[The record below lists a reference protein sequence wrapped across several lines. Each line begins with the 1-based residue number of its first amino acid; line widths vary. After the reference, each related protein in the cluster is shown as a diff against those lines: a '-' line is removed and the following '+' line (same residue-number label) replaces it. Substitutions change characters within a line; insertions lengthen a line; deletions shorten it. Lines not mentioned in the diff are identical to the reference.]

1 MPNYVTV
8 TGLAEVQ
15 RMLTEAPRLIVA
27 NAYLKAL
34 SAAADVMEA
43 TLYSVT
49 PERDEGDRNED
60 IVHLR
65 DAIVR
70 EIQLDSRFQGGTL
83 DIGFGAEGFRAL
95 WVEYGHAMIGH
106 KPDKKPLKPGQI
118 PPHPF
123 MRRAFDQCADQCI
136 EAFANTLESELRQI
150 YG

>member
-34 SAAADVMEA
+34 TAAAAVMEA
-43 TLYSVT
+43 ALYSAT
-49 PERDEGDRNED
+49 PERDEGDRNEE
-60 IVHLR
+60 IVHLK

-70 EIQLDSRFQGGTL
+70 EIELDSRFRGGAFA
-83 DIGFGAEGFRAL
+83 IGFGSEGFRAL
-95 WVEYGHAMIGH
+95 WVEYGHRMIGH
-106 KPDKKPLKPGQI
+106 LPDKKKLEPDV

-123 MRRAFDQCADQCI
+123 MRRAFDDCADACI
-136 EAFANTLESELRQI
+136 AAFANTLETELREM